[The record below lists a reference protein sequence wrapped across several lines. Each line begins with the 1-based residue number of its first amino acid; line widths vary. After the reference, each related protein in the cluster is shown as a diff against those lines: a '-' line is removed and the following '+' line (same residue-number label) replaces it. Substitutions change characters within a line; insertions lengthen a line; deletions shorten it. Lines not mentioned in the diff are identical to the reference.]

1 MSLFIIKGDLIEMN
15 VDAIVNAANVN
26 LSMVEGVSRAI
37 YHKAGDIILA
47 NACKAIGHCDVGS
60 SVETPSFGLTNC
72 KTIIHTVGPIYINGK
87 HNEKKN
93 LISAYKSALKIAK
106 DKNYTSIA
114 FPLLSGEF
122 NFPLNECYQIAVDT
136 IVKFLKTNI
145 GMNVYIVMYKNFPEF
160 LKDEEQDKLTQ
171 YILNNQKLTPYIFT
185 KETKFE
191 TLFKKYLRESKLSI
205 EELAHKSN
213 FRPSRINYLLENQNE
228 ISKEFVLAVGIAF
241 NLDKKQLSEFLYSK
255 GYILEP
261 SQVRDAIICYFI
273 ERKIWDIYAIN
284 TILFKYSFRPLG
296 SNK

>member
-1 MSLFIIKGDLIEMN
+1 MSLFLIKGDLIELN

-37 YHKAGDIILA
+37 YHKAGDLVLTE
-47 NACKAIGHCDVGS
+47 ACKKIGHCDVGS

-72 KTIIHTVGPIYINGK
+72 KSIIHTVGPIYINGK
-87 HNEKKN
+87 HDEKKN

-122 NFPLNECYQIAVDT
+122 NYPLNECCNIAIDT
-136 IVKFLKTNI
+136 IKKFLKTNS

-160 LKDEEQDKLTQ
+160 LKDDEQEKLTE
-171 YILNNQKLTPYIFT
+171 YILNNQKANSITVNKNL
-185 KETKFE
+185 KFDS
-191 TLFKKYLRESKLSI
+191 LFKKYFKKSGYSI
-205 EELAHKSN
+205 EELSIKSN
-213 FRPSRINYLLENQNE
+213 IRPSRINYLLENQND
-228 ISKEFVLAVGIAF
+228 IGKEFILATGIAF
-241 NLDKKQLSEFLYSK
+241 ELNKKELAELLYSK
-255 GYILEP
+255 GFILEP

-273 ERKIWDIYAIN
+273 DKKIFDVYTIN
-284 TILFKYSFRPLG
+284 TILFKYSFRPIG